1 MKGIFMDL
9 RKVTR
14 FLEKITD
21 VSILTMS
28 TVDIF
33 VLLGMMMLM
42 VMDVLLRLVCNFS
55 IPGAFELVEF
65 GMILV
70 VYLGLATTQSSKM
83 HISIDILTSKF
94 PERAQIIIGNVNSF
108 LSLFIVS
115 LIAWR
120 GLVYLKYVWAS
131 GRDSDV
137 LHIPV
142 YYFQIFLVIGWLL
155 LALALLVDLCKN
167 LMGVKKT

>member
-1 MKGIFMDL
+1 
-9 RKVTR
+9 
-14 FLEKITD
+14 
-21 VSILTMS
+21 
-28 TVDIF
+28 
-33 VLLGMMMLM
+33 
-42 VMDVLLRLVCNFS
+42 MDVTLRLVCNFS

-70 VYLGLATTQSSKM
+70 VYLGLATTQASKM
-83 HISIDILTSKF
+83 HISIDVFTLKF
-94 PERAQIIIGNVNSF
+94 PKRVQVIIGNVNYF
-108 LSLFIVS
+108 FSLVIVS

-120 GLVYLKYVWAS
+120 GLVYLKHTWAT

-155 LALALLVDLCKN
+155 LALALLVDLLKN
-167 LMGVKKT
+167 LANGKGS